1 MTTMAMTTDPAL
13 RRLAPDVHE
22 LARQALAYV
31 VRDRREADDLMAAVL
46 AEIGRVHLV
55 SGDDL
60 RAFGERLARRE
71 AALHRLGLLLVVKSA
86 ALGTLDP

>member
-13 RRLAPDVHE
+13 HRLTPDVHE

-46 AEIGRVHLV
+46 AEIGRVQLV